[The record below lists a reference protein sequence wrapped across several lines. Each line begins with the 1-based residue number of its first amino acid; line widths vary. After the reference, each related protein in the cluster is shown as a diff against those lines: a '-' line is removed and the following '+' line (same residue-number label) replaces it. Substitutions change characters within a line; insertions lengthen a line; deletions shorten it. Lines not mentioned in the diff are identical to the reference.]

1 MRKRYQIRFTT
12 SAHEMFDALGDKRTK
27 RIIRDRIAELADE
40 PEKRGQWLAG
50 PLKGYRSIR
59 VAGRYR
65 VIYRIEEEVVT
76 VVIIA
81 VGLRKGGDKTDIYAW
96 AQRLVRMNLIE

>member
-1 MRKRYQIRFTT
+1 MRYQIRFTIE
-12 SAHEMFDALGDKRTK
+12 ARKMFDDLGGQRTK
-27 RIIRDRIAELADE
+27 RIVRDRIAELGDE
-40 PEKRGQWLAG
+40 PGKRGKWLAG
-50 PLKGYRSIR
+50 PLAGYRSIR

-76 VVIIA
+76 VVVIA
-81 VGLRKGGDKTDIYAW
+81 VGIRRGGDRQDIYAW